1 MPRRQFRSFIRLC
14 AATAIGLALSVGLS
28 SAQAQ
33 ERELKVGYM
42 KNPIQDASLDIME
55 KWAKDHGVKL
65 TRVPMA
71 YSVFM
76 EKVTT
81 TLTTGTDQFD
91 VIWHNDDWG
100 QLWKKW
106 LDTTDDIKGIENAD
120 RWPLLAFWTEE
131 KKLTVVPMA
140 HTVGTFFYRSDLVK
154 PEEVPKTFDQ
164 LVSVSQRLQKEGKV
178 KWGYVGG
185 MSMNNP
191 WFSFWWTM
199 WANNC
204 DILRPLFE
212 RDNDKLAAAKFEP
225 AVTEPCHREIV
236 DFWWDAINTHKISP
250 PGMTAY
256 GRNEANAI
264 FMAGDA
270 AFTLVDSTH
279 FGEFNDPKRSKIV
292 GKVGMAPFPV
302 GPRAQKPTSWNEIWG
317 WAVPKGVPAE
327 RSKLAKE
334 MLSAMMSDET
344 GQVEMWKKTGGP
356 PPNVKLWPK
365 LAADDKDFAAL
376 KHAVFDQ
383 TPITHSAYYFAEWP
397 AVHKAYSDMAIA
409 ALSGKR
415 EDIPK
420 VLAELVL
427 VLFQVVPILT
437 GANASFRDWTLHDP
451 KRTWVGLANYVHV
464 LRDPDFLGIVLPNTF
479 GFMVASVACSLL
491 LGLMIALMLNKRFPG
506 RWLVQSFVL
515 LPLMAAPVIAAI
527 MIPWMFNDQFGVR
540 NAALEGLGI
549 SPFFWLTRRGP

>member
-1 MPRRQFRSFIRLC
+1 MFNGSRDKKLARLEGGIHAERQFRSFIRLC
-14 AATAIGLALSVGLS
+14 VATAIGLVLSTGLFC
-28 SAQAQ
+28 AQAQ

-55 KWAKDHGVKL
+55 KWAKAHGVKL

-76 EKVTT
+76 EKVTA
-81 TLTTGTDQFD
+81 TLTRAPTSSTSSGTMTTGASCGR
-91 VIWHNDDWG
+91 NG
-100 QLWKKW
+100 SRRP
-106 LDTTDDIKGIENAD
+106 TTSKASKTAD
-120 RWPLLAFWTEE
+120 HWPLLAFWNDD

-140 HTVGTFFYRSDLVK
+140 HTVGTFFYRTDLVK
-154 PEEVPKTFDQ
+154 PEEVPTTFDE
-164 LVSVSQRLQKEGKV
+164 LVTVSQRLQKEGKV

-185 MSMNNP
+185 MSMNNT
-191 WFSFWWTM
+191 WFSLWWTM

-204 DILRPLFE
+204 DILKPLFE
-212 RDNDKLAAAKFEP
+212 RDNDKLAGANFEP

-236 DFWWDAINTHKISP
+236 EYWWDAINTHKISP

-317 WAVPKGVPAE
+317 WAIPKGVPAE
-327 RSKLAKE
+327 RKKLAKE
-334 MLSAMMSDET
+334 MLSAMMSDEA
-344 GQVEMWKKTGGP
+344 GQIEMWKKTGGP
-356 PPNVKLWPK
+356 PPNIKLWPK

-420 VLAELVL
+420 VLAEHVEK
-427 VLFQVVPILT
+427 IRRAAT
-437 GANASFRDWTLHDP
+437 GN
-451 KRTWVGLANYVHV
+451 
-464 LRDPDFLGIVLPNTF
+464 
-479 GFMVASVACSLL
+479 
-491 LGLMIALMLNKRFPG
+491 
-506 RWLVQSFVL
+506 
-515 LPLMAAPVIAAI
+515 
-527 MIPWMFNDQFGVR
+527 
-540 NAALEGLGI
+540 
-549 SPFFWLTRRGP
+549 